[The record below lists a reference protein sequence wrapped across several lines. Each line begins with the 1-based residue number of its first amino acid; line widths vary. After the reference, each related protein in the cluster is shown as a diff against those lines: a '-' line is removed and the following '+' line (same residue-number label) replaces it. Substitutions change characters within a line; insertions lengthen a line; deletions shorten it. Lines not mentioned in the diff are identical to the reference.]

1 MVFERDIPSSS
12 PRDILIQYLRRAL
25 IELLQQVQ
33 NGIEGDCISF
43 RLENLID
50 VLLRSTAIYQDGGQ
64 VLAVLRRALAALA
77 VENSTHADDFTAP
90 AVLYAG
96 VRGRPRLEIH
106 ADTLKFLLEFGF
118 KAGEIATMLSVSI
131 QTIQRRMADFSLRE
145 EVPRYS
151 LISDNELDETCRELT
166 AEFPNCGVRRMRG
179 FLLSRNMRVSWER
192 IREAMRR
199 IDPEGVLLRSLQL
212 NIVHRRVYS
221 VRVAL
226 ALWHTD
232 SNHKLIRYSLSLF
245 FLIF

>member
-90 AVLYAG
+90 AVLYTG

-106 ADTLKFLLEFGF
+106 ADTLKFLL
-118 KAGEIATMLSVSI
+118 
-131 QTIQRRMADFSLRE
+131 
-145 EVPRYS
+145 
-151 LISDNELDETCRELT
+151 
-166 AEFPNCGVRRMRG
+166 
-179 FLLSRNMRVSWER
+179 
-192 IREAMRR
+192 
-199 IDPEGVLLRSLQL
+199 
-212 NIVHRRVYS
+212 
-221 VRVAL
+221 
-226 ALWHTD
+226 
-232 SNHKLIRYSLSLF
+232 
-245 FLIF
+245 